1 MPASTA
7 QNEPAGDKARTAY
20 GYIRMERPDEIE
32 IALQRKEIGAYCTAQ
47 GLTLGAVFIDRG
59 VHGDATIR
67 LGFTALVDVL
77 CFPDSYA
84 VVVPSLTHLS
94 ERPGVRRVLASRIR
108 RTASQLLAVY
118 GGDEQ

>member
-1 MPASTA
+1 
-7 QNEPAGDKARTAY
+7 
-20 GYIRMERPDEIE
+20 MEQPDEIE
-32 IALQRKEIGAYCTAQ
+32 IALQRKEIWMFCAAQ
-47 GLTLGAVFIDRG
+47 GLTLGAVFVDRR
-59 VHGDATIR
+59 VHGDVTAR

-108 RTASQLLAVY
+108 GTASQLLAVY
-118 GGDEQ
+118 GDEER